1 MKEQYRNL
9 NIIGADETGVGDYL
23 SPLVAA
29 AVFVPKENARLLES
43 WGVQDSKKLSDKQ
56 IVELA
61 QKIKPKVLFRVKHL
75 TQSGYN
81 KLNSS
86 FNANELKMLLHMGAI
101 NALEDYAD
109 NIDLIIIDAFS
120 TKASIDKYQSRLDKS
135 TFDVK
140 SFKHKA
146 IYVTKGESEH
156 VSVAAASIIA
166 RARFVELM
174 KAQDKEWNMHF
185 PLGTNTIV
193 EDFAMKFVSKY
204 GKENLQKVAKIS
216 FKTTEKLFGKE

>member
-1 MKEQYRNL
+1 MKEQYKNL

-29 AVFVPKENARLLES
+29 AVLVPKQNATLLES
-43 WGVQDSKKLSDKQ
+43 WGVQDSKKLSDEQ
-56 IVELA
+56 IQKLA
-61 QKIKPKVLFRVKHL
+61 AKIKPKVLFRVKHL
-75 TQSGYN
+75 SQSGYN
-81 KLNSS
+81 KLNQS

-109 NIDLIIIDAFS
+109 NVDLIIIDAFS
-120 TKASIDKYQSRLDKS
+120 NKSSIDKYQERLDKS
-135 TFDVK
+135 TMDVK
-140 SFKHKA
+140 SFKHKT

-193 EDFAMKFVSKY
+193 EDFALKFVSRY
-204 GKENLQKVAKIS
+204 GKENLPKVAKIS